1 MCMARLYIKIK
12 LVTKSRKK
20 DPYLR
25 LPVPLVAVIRIDAR
39 HTHSLESADAL
50 RLLDGTAS
58 TRETFIGYFND
69 GMGIGEA
76 RKLHESKLCVQ
87 ENGLMLLANRAI
99 NPLAR
104 TVQHWHCVWRANKLR
119 GWSHRPTGQTRGEGS
134 PLCSPRY
141 SEDYVPLTA
150 YSLE

>member
-1 MCMARLYIKIK
+1 MCMARLDIKIK
-12 LVTKSRKK
+12 LVTKDTKKK

-50 RLLDGTAS
+50 RLLRGTAS

-76 RKLHESKLCVQ
+76 RKHHENKLCVQ
-87 ENGLMLLANRAI
+87 ENGLMLLANGAV

-104 TVQHWHCVWRANKLR
+104 TVEHWHCVWRATSF
-119 GWSHRPTGQTRGEGS
+119 GGGVI
-134 PLCSPRY
+134 
-141 SEDYVPLTA
+141 DPLTK
-150 YSLE
+150 LEEKTPLYAAQGTVGVIFN